1 MRLPTL
7 KQDAVLPFLLW
18 VILILLSTASLAKN
32 TANFPLPDTL
42 QADVRFWSRVYTEV
56 TTNEGLIHDNEKLN
70 IIYARL
76 SFSPSSS
83 YKERR
88 KIIKKKKESYKKT
101 LLDLAA
107 KPLIRLTERQHKRVK
122 ALWPKDTTREEF
134 RAAAKR
140 IRFQL
145 GQADRFKR
153 GLVRSGRWLPFIRNE
168 FKELGIP
175 VELAALPHV
184 ESSFRSDA
192 KSHAGAAGLWQ
203 FTRSTG
209 RRFMRIDHVVDERLD
224 PFLATRAAGLLLK
237 GNHQITGTWP
247 LALTAYNHGAA
258 GMRRAIK
265 NTGGTDI
272 GKIVREY
279 KGRTFGFASRNF
291 YNAFLAA
298 KEIDEQPA
306 KYFGVLTRDKAMKIQ
321 EVELSS
327 YYTAKGL
334 MTAFGLKNNIFKSLN
349 PALQPTIWSNSK
361 YVPKGYRLRVP
372 VDVSASSTNHLIAN
386 IPVDE
391 RGAKQKADVSYR
403 VRKGDSL
410 SKIAQRFKVSSRQLV
425 AINSLRNQHRIRI
438 GQVLKLPHS
447 AIKQVKGSHNIQQ
460 DAVFYQVKKGDRLSV
475 IARKARVL
483 EADLLSLN
491 KLKNR
496 HHLYIGQRLRLRKSP
511 ALLSVKANEKA
522 FGRPLKEGVK
532 TGKLKIKALIADPS
546 NYLVINKRLVE
557 VQSNETLGHF
567 TQWLRVSSANL
578 RQLNKLSNG
587 ARLLVGQRVK
597 LDFSIVSIAKFEAK
611 RLAFHQQ
618 IQTRFF
624 NRYRVL
630 KAVQRVVRKG
640 DSVWLLAQQKNVPM
654 WLLRQYNPSV
664 DFNHL
669 GVRTRLMFPVL
680 EKKRR

>member
-1 MRLPTL
+1 MRFLATTEKVTAL
-7 KQDAVLPFLLW
+7 SMLLVVLA
-18 VILILLSTASLAKN
+18 LLSTVSLAKN
-32 TANFPLPDTL
+32 TEEFPLPNAL
-42 QADVRFWSRVYTEV
+42 QVDVKFWSRVYSEV
-56 TTNEGLIHDNEKLN
+56 TTSEGLIHDNEKLN

-83 YKERR
+83 YKERQ
-88 KIIKKKKESYKKT
+88 KVIKNKKKYYKKI
-101 LLDLAA
+101 LLDLAT
-107 KPLIRLTERQHKRVK
+107 KPHIRLKGRQYKRVK
-122 ALWPKDTTREEF
+122 ALWPKDTAQKEF

-153 GLVRSGRWLPFIRNE
+153 GLVRSGRWLPFIKNE
-168 FKELGIP
+168 FKARGIP

-203 FTRSTG
+203 FTRPTG

-237 GNHQITGTWP
+237 DNHQITGTWP

-265 NTGGTDI
+265 KTGGTEI
-272 GKIVREY
+272 SKIVREY

-298 KEIDEQPA
+298 KDIDEQPA
-306 KYFGVLTRDKAMKIQ
+306 KYFGELTRDKAMEIQ

-334 MTAFGLKNNIFKSLN
+334 MTAFGVKNNIFKSLN

-372 VDVSASSTNHLIAN
+372 LDVSAGSASHLIAS

-391 RGAKQKADVSYR
+391 RGAKQKADVSYKVKR
-403 VRKGDSL
+403 GDSL
-410 SKIAQRFKVSSRQLV
+410 SKIAQRFKVSSHQLV
-425 AINSLRNQHRIRI
+425 AINGLRNIHNIRI

-447 AIKQVKGSHNIQQ
+447 AIKQVKGSRSIKQ
-460 DAVFYQVKKGDRLSV
+460 DAIFYQVRKGDLLSV
-475 IARKARVL
+475 IARKAGVL

-496 HHLYIGQRLRLRKSP
+496 NYLYVGQRLRLRRDP
-511 ALLSVKANEKA
+511 ALLSVAANS
-522 FGRPLKEGVK
+522 
-532 TGKLKIKALIADPS
+532 KLKNKVLIADPS
-546 NYLVINKRLVE
+546 NYLVINNRQVD

-567 TQWLRVSSANL
+567 AEWLSVSNAKL
-578 RQLNKLSNG
+578 RRLNKLTNK

-597 LDFSIVSIAKFEAK
+597 LDFSAVSIAKFEAQ
-611 RLAFHQQ
+611 RLVFHQQ
-618 IQTRFF
+618 IQARFF
-624 NRYRVL
+624 DRYRVL
-630 KAVQRVVRKG
+630 KTVRRVVRKG
-640 DSVWLLAQQKNVPM
+640 DSIWLLAQQHNVPM
-654 WLLRQYNPSV
+654 WLLRQYNPTI
-664 DFNHL
+664 DLNHL
-669 GVRTRLMFPVL
+669 GARTRLIFPVL
-680 EKKRR
+680 EKKLK